1 MLRSPQSADGAAERL
16 RELAEVL
23 RGAIGQ
29 LLLGVGPH
37 KLVRVEFG
45 RVGGKGVDVEPRSAP
60 KELAHEPA
68 LVDRASVPE
77 EDHLAA
83 QVPQEVPEKP
93 DDLHARDVGG
103 VEVDIQ
109 PQAAIGRRRRKGR
122 DGGDPVVPVAVA
134 REGGAA
140 AGRPG
145 LAEVRDEQKS
155 AFVEEREM
163 GATPSGVFLYGAR

>member
-1 MLRSPQSADGAAERL
+1 MLRSPESAKRAVQRV
-16 RELAEVL
+16 RELADVL
-23 RGAIGQ
+23 GGAVGQ
-29 LLLGVGPH
+29 LLLGVRPH
-37 KLVRVEFG
+37 KLVRVELG
-45 RVGGKGVDVEPRSAP
+45 RVRGEAVDVEPGAAL
-60 KELAHEPA
+60 KELAHDPA

-109 PQAAIGRRRRKGR
+109 PQAAIGRGHREGR
-122 DGGDPVVPVAVA
+122 DGGDPVAPVAVA
-134 REGGAA
+134 REGSEA

-145 LAEVRDEQKS
+145 LAEVRDEQEP

-163 GATPSGVFLYGAR
+163 GATSSGVFLYGAR